1 MSTNENSTKSDLK
14 KLIFIAFLSISI
26 ALAYFIYSG
35 VEKNSII
42 MSQRNRILQDSLLIV
57 KKSSEIEKLK
67 ADLLALQLENE
78 VMKDS
83 VKQESNKFALVLGEL
98 RSKETE
104 LEYIFEEIQKQKA
117 TRKLKDK
124 EYARNE
130 ANVKYLIKE
139 LVKFEDSISK
149 KAEEAEGGVEF
160 EANAAGG
167 FDSDNSD
174 EVSDASYSR
183 TAPAKTTLKVREIN
197 IVAIVN
203 GKEIKADAI
212 SLQPKDKLKFRI
224 ALAAFPESSRGHVE
238 VTVRLVEPGG
248 KTLYNPFE
256 GGGMLKVGEKE
267 IPYTVNKD
275 FEYSGSK
282 NINFV
287 FEKGSEYKPGK
298 HFMQVYLDGKLSGA
312 TSFQVI

>member
-14 KLIFIAFLSISI
+14 KLFFIAFLSISI

-83 VKQESNKFALVLGEL
+83 VKQESNRFALVLGEL
-98 RSKETE
+98 KLKETE

-117 TRKLKDK
+117 TRKLKEK

-130 ANVKYLIKE
+130 ANVKFLIKE
-139 LVKFEDSISK
+139 LVKFEDAISK
-149 KAEEAEGGVEF
+149 KAEESEEGVEF
-160 EANAAGG
+160 EANAASG
-167 FDSDNSD
+167 FDSENAD
-174 EVSDASYSR
+174 EVSDAFS
-183 TAPAKTTLKVREIN
+183 KTTPVKATLKVREIN
-197 IVAIVN
+197 IVAVVN

-224 ALAAFPESSRGHVE
+224 ALAAFPESSKGRVE

-256 GGGMLKVGEKE
+256 GGGMLKIGEKE

-298 HFMQVYLDGKLSGA
+298 HLMQVYLDGKLSGA

>member
-83 VKQESNKFALVLGEL
+83 VRQESNKFALVLGEL

-104 LEYIFEEIQKQKA
+104 LEYIFDEIQKQKA

-149 KAEEAEGGVEF
+149 KAEEAEEGVEF
-160 EANAAGG
+160 EANAASG

-174 EVSDASYSR
+174 EVSDASSKI
-183 TAPAKTTLKVREIN
+183 APTKATLKVREIN

-203 GKEIKADAI
+203 GKEIKADAV

-224 ALAAFPESSRGHVE
+224 ALAAFPESSKGHVE

-298 HFMQVYLDGKLSGA
+298 HLMQVYLDGKLSGA

>member
-14 KLIFIAFLSISI
+14 KLFFIAFLSISI
-26 ALAYFIYSG
+26 ALAYFIYTG
-35 VEKNSII
+35 VEKNSTI

-67 ADLLALQLENE
+67 ADLLAIQLENE

-83 VKQESNKFALVLGEL
+83 VKQASNKFALALGEL

-117 TRKLKDK
+117 THKLKEK

-139 LVKFEDSISK
+139 LVKFEEAITK
-149 KAEEAEGGVEF
+149 KAEEAEEGVEF
-160 EANAAGG
+160 EANAASG
-167 FDSDNSD
+167 FDAENPE
-174 EVSDASYSR
+174 EVSDASK
-183 TAPAKTTLKVREIN
+183 TASVKATLKIREIS

-212 SLQPKDKLKFRI
+212 SLKPKDKLKFRI
-224 ALAAFPESSRGHVE
+224 ALAAFPESSKGHVE

-256 GGGMLKVGEKE
+256 GGGMLKVGETE

-298 HFMQVYLDGKLSGA
+298 HLMQVYLDGKLSGA

>member
-14 KLIFIAFLSISI
+14 KLFFIAFLSISI
-26 ALAYFIYSG
+26 ALAYFIYTG
-35 VEKNSII
+35 VEKNSTI

-83 VKQESNKFALVLGEL
+83 VKQASNRFALALGEL

-117 TRKLKDK
+117 THKLKEK

-139 LVKFEDSISK
+139 LVKFEEVITK
-149 KAEEAEGGVEF
+149 KAEEAEAGVEF
-160 EANAAGG
+160 EANAASG
-167 FDSDNSD
+167 FDSENTD
-174 EVSDASYSR
+174 EVSDAYSKK
-183 TAPAKTTLKVREIN
+183 APVKATLKVREIS

-212 SLQPKDKLKFRI
+212 SLKPKDKLKFRI
-224 ALAAFPESSRGHVE
+224 ALAAFPESSKGRVE

-256 GGGMLKVGEKE
+256 GGGMIKVGETE

-298 HFMQVYLDGKLSGA
+298 HLMQVYLDGKLSGA

>member
-14 KLIFIAFLSISI
+14 KLFFIAFLSISI

-104 LEYIFEEIQKQKA
+104 LEYIFDEIQKQKA

-149 KAEEAEGGVEF
+149 KAEEAEEGVEF
-160 EANAAGG
+160 EANAASG
-167 FDSDNSD
+167 FDAENAD
-174 EVSDASYSR
+174 EVSDAS
-183 TAPAKTTLKVREIN
+183 TKAAPAKATLKVREIN

-224 ALAAFPESSRGHVE
+224 VLAAFPESSKGRVE